1 MFALPGRICPE
12 RLPQALPCFIDTM
25 TQLTSCMVS
34 VPSLLHLAQH
44 WRVTL
49 RDPTTR
55 NACNG
60 LLLGYCGFTEDEMKV
75 ALATL
80 GGVLAA

>member
-1 MFALPGRICPE
+1 MQIAFHLDHPYV
-12 RLPQALPCFIDTM
+12 DTEIARHANEHG
-25 TQLTSCMVS
+25 LT
-34 VPSLLHLAQH
+34 AQP
-44 WRVTL
+44 L
-49 RDPTTR
+49 SQFCTTR